1 MDQRNN
7 YGGQLPA
14 VVLLTLTLGTV
25 AVAQAALSIKTVHI
39 PKGPAQKLLYV
50 SLPRGDSVVVVG
62 GRNALYALSP
72 DLSLRALYRTGP
84 ENDSAL
90 CPPHPLACGH
100 SRNVTD
106 NYNRILLQLGTE
118 PLILACGVT
127 SQGMCSIHDP
137 LLSPNVTTPMDKTL
151 TDNYVASKKS
161 TVAFFGT
168 GDDGRKVLFTASAP
182 DGRPPEYRLFAVAA
196 RVLNTSGSFRLLS
209 HTRATSADWGERLK
223 AAQTLGFVYGFSH
236 NAFAYFIVVQMV
248 QKAFQFSLETRLVRV
263 CENDESSFRTYVEVP
278 IMCPPADGVL
288 SAATSAYLWPSKSAN
303 GGGSGGNGSTDF
315 LAVAF
320 EGVPAGRMNSSYLRL
335 SSSRSSRSVVCFF
348 DMKNVEDRFRETVEN
363 CDKGWSSARLS
374 RLYHDDDDD
383 LKCSHHDTAG
393 KDVCTPGRNDYVESM
408 IPLVGRAPIM
418 FKNSLATS
426 VTLMEQNGS
435 TVVWVG
441 DDKGFLRKLLLQ
453 DDSTRLLASLD
464 LSKVGHTIYR
474 STALDSNGTYGYFII
489 GNKVIRFPV
498 GSCNIYRSCSQCI
511 HNQEDPLQCGWCGD
525 HCAHFA
531 ECPNRKKF
539 SVGQCPIEVE
549 WVHPLNGPVSGG
561 TLFTILGD
569 NFGSP
574 ERKPYSSIEI
584 KIGNHTCDIVSWD
597 PKRVQCKTP
606 PVQYSSK
613 VDIVISV
620 RDLFSSVGK
629 RYDVLQNR
637 TIPSGFEYMVVSF
650 SEVTPNYG
658 PIAGGTNVSLR
669 GVNLDVGS
677 QQVVKIGSNTC
688 QIRRLENKFLHCS
701 TSNVSRAILYRK
713 MKVTLAIDGAEVPF
727 TTADSLHP
735 TFMYMRNPV
744 IKDIYPR
751 KATFSEDFTVEVNGH
766 FLDSTAAPSMAVLV
780 NSLNLKR
787 TETFEK
793 RSFLA
798 RLVAIS
804 TSVVSVRS
812 GEYSEKKK
820 MTCFRLLCHVCRTA
834 IQVCRVLDGGL
845 KMLCP
850 GTSLLQF
857 SVITEA
863 ELRNHQFHVP
873 AFISFRMDG
882 LDLPPSHL
890 GKRRYFMFYYLP
902 ASELDSYTEQEAS
915 ANVPLV
921 TTRTD
926 NATFAGVK
934 PWYGP
939 AAGGTNITLF
949 GTNLDTGTER
959 SVIIGG
965 ANCTIYRINA
975 TSLECSTNAVANE
988 SHLDQEMQI
997 ILTIDGTDVP
1007 FIPKGNLSSKFTY
1020 KPDPIID
1027 DMTPRRSTFSGNF
1040 SLEVTG
1046 AHLDSVAQP
1055 AIVTRVTSLNQE
1067 QKVNIRQ
1074 ECRVVEGG
1082 FKMQCPGTSLMES
1095 SVISPS
1101 ELKGLNDSV
1110 LVWISF
1116 QMDGLHLPQ
1125 AIDGGNGHFTF
1136 VFQPEPQFMRFPQME
1151 LGVDPSDVAVEIT
1164 GNHFELFMDHDQVF
1178 VRVNGLDDACA
1189 VTHVTS
1195 HSIVCKMK
1203 PGVLEQE
1210 SPCAL
1215 EVVYPGQS
1223 YPVGAVKLM
1232 TAEQPGPHVGII
1244 AGSTM
1249 AAVLAAVA
1257 TGVGFLLHRRRRQR
1271 VKGTWQTSYV
1281 VRFGQRHNNSD
1292 SLAYASNRYFRE
1304 GNVDAQ
1310 QALMATPFDV
1320 DEETRTMLQRENLLI
1335 DRGWL
1340 HLGRVIGQ
1348 GHFGCVYH
1356 GTIKQEDKGQVQE
1369 VAVKTL
1375 HNNSRGGEVD
1385 STAFLE
1391 EALIMKDFH
1400 HANVL
1405 PLIGLSID
1413 KVDGLMV
1420 ITPFMKY
1427 GDLLSYI
1434 RDDRNTPTVKQL
1446 ITFGLHVAEGMKYL
1460 ACTKFVHRDLAAR
1473 NCMLSEDFIV
1483 RVADFGLS
1491 RDVYEKDY
1499 YSGDN
1504 KKTKLPVKWMAPES
1518 LEKGIYGH
1526 KTDVWSYGVLLWELI
1541 TRGVTPYSDVD
1552 NWDIVDFLKQGR
1564 RMKQPSFCPDELY
1577 DIMLQCWQEDPKKR
1591 PSFAKLATEIP
1602 NLVIRLE
1609 KKKRNKR
1616 LGLNVTYINCPR
1628 PEPADEAGSSTESS
1642 PI

>member
-25 AVAQAALSIKTVHI
+25 VEAQAALSIKTFQL
-39 PKGPAQKLLYV
+39 PRGPAQKLLYV
-50 SLPRGDSVVVVG
+50 NLSRGDGVVVVG

-90 CPPHPLACGH
+90 CPPHPLPCEH

-106 NYNRILLQLGTE
+106 NYNRILLQIGTE
-118 PLILACGVT
+118 PLILACGAT

-137 LLSPNVTTPMDKTL
+137 LLSPNVTTLMDKNL

-168 GDDGRKVLFTASAP
+168 GDDGGKVLFTASAP
-182 DGRPPEYRLFAVAA
+182 DGRPPEYRLFTVAA
-196 RVLNTSGSFRLLS
+196 RVLSTSGSFRLLS
-209 HTRATSADWGERLK
+209 HTRATSADESDRLK
-223 AAQTLGFVYGFSH
+223 AAQTLRFVYGFSH
-236 NAFAYFIVVQMV
+236 NAFAYFVVVQKV
-248 QKAFQFSLETRLVRV
+248 EKAFQSSFETRLARV
-263 CENDESSFRTYVEVP
+263 CDNDESSFRTYVEVP
-278 IMCPPADGVL
+278 IMCPPADGAL
-288 SAATSAYLWPSKSAN
+288 SAATSAYLWPSKSAS

-320 EGVPAGRMNSSYLRL
+320 GGVPAGRLNTSYLRL
-335 SSSRSSRSVVCFF
+335 SSSSSVVCFF
-348 DMKNVEDRFRETVEN
+348 DMKSVEDTFRKTVEN
-363 CDKGWSSARLS
+363 CDNGWGSARLS
-374 RLYHDDDDD
+374 PLYHDDGDD
-383 LKCSHHDTAG
+383 LKCSHHDTES
-393 KDVCTPGRNDYVESM
+393 KNVCTPGRNDYVEST
-408 IPLVGRAPIM
+408 IPLVGRAPITL
-418 FKNSLATS
+418 KNSLATS
-426 VTLMEQNGS
+426 VTVMEQNGS

-441 DDKGFLRKLLLQ
+441 NDKGFLRKLLLQ

-464 LSKVGHTIYR
+464 LSKVGRMIYR

-489 GNKVIRFPV
+489 DNKVIRFPV
-498 GSCNIYRSCSQCI
+498 GSCNIYGSCSQCI

-531 ECPNRKKF
+531 ECPYRENF
-539 SVGQCPIEVE
+539 SVDRCPIEVKWKE
-549 WVHPLNGPVSGG
+549 LAKKGPCSYQRLPDASREMNATAEQQMLAVQPAGSDHFKPSATTDAHLETNSPKRVHPLNGPVSGG
-561 TLFTILGD
+561 TLLTILGD

-574 ERKPYSSIEI
+574 ERKLYSSIRI
-584 KIGNHTCDIVSWD
+584 IIGNHICDILYWD
-597 PKRVQCKTP
+597 PKR
-606 PVQYSSK
+606 
-613 VDIVISV
+613 
-620 RDLFSSVGK
+620 
-629 RYDVLQNR
+629 
-637 TIPSGFEYMVVSF
+637 
-650 SEVTPNYG
+650 
-658 PIAGGTNVSLR
+658 
-669 GVNLDVGS
+669 
-677 QQVVKIGSNTC
+677 
-688 QIRRLENKFLHCS
+688 
-701 TSNVSRAILYRK
+701 
-713 MKVTLAIDGAEVPF
+713 
-727 TTADSLHP
+727 
-735 TFMYMRNPV
+735 
-744 IKDIYPR
+744 
-751 KATFSEDFTVEVNGH
+751 
-766 FLDSTAAPSMAVLV
+766 
-780 NSLNLKR
+780 
-787 TETFEK
+787 
-793 RSFLA
+793 
-798 RLVAIS
+798 
-804 TSVVSVRS
+804 
-812 GEYSEKKK
+812 
-820 MTCFRLLCHVCRTA
+820 
-834 IQVCRVLDGGL
+834 QVCRVLGGGR

-863 ELRNHQFHVP
+863 ELRNHRFRVP
-873 AFISFRMDG
+873 AFISFRMGG
-882 LDLPPSHL
+882 LYLPPNGL
-890 GKRRYFMFYYLP
+890 GRGAYFMFHYLP
-902 ASELDSYTEQEAS
+902 ASEPDSYTEQEAS
-915 ANVPLV
+915 ANVPLASS
-921 TTRTD
+921 RTD
-926 NATFAGVK
+926 NATFGGVK

-965 ANCTIYRINA
+965 ANCTIYRINS

-1007 FIPKGNLSSKFTY
+1007 FIPKENLSSKFTY

-1027 DMTPRRSTFSGNF
+1027 DITPRRSTFSGNF

-1125 AIDGGNGHFTF
+1125 AIDGANGHFPF
-1136 VFQPEPQFMRFPQME
+1136 VYQPEPQFMFSQVER
-1151 LGVDPSDVAVEIT
+1151 GVNPSEVAVEIT
-1164 GNHFELFMDHDQVF
+1164 
-1178 VRVNGLDDACA
+1178 
-1189 VTHVTS
+1189 
-1195 HSIVCKMK
+1195 
-1203 PGVLEQE
+1203 
-1210 SPCAL
+1210 
-1215 EVVYPGQS
+1215 VVYAGQS

-1232 TAEQPGPHVGII
+1232 TAEQPDAQDGII

-1281 VRFGQRHNNSD
+1281 VRFGQRHNKSD
-1292 SLAYASNRYFRE
+1292 SLANASNRYFRE

-1356 GTIKQEDKGQVQE
+1356 GTIKQEDKGQVQD

-1400 HANVL
+1400 HVNVL

-1413 KVDGLMV
+1413 KADGLMV
-1420 ITPFMKY
+1420 IIPFMKY

-1434 RDDRNTPTVKQL
+1434 RDDRNAPTVKQL

-1518 LEKGIYGH
+1518 LEKGIYTH
-1526 KTDVWSYGVLLWELI
+1526 KSDVWSYGVLLWELI
-1541 TRGVTPYSDVD
+1541 TRGVTPYSEVD

-1602 NLVIRLE
+1602 NLVTRLE

-1628 PEPADEAGSSTESS
+1628 PQPADEAGSSTESI

>member
-1 MDQRNN
+1 MDQGKN
-7 YGGQLPA
+7 YAEKLPA
-14 VVLLTLTLGTV
+14 VVLLTLTIGTV
-25 AVAQAALSIKTVHI
+25 AVAQAALSIKTFQL
-39 PKGPAQKLLYV
+39 PRGPAQKLLYV
-50 SLPRGDSVVVVG
+50 NLSRGDGVVVVG

-90 CPPHPLACGH
+90 CPPHPLPCEH

-106 NYNRILLQLGTE
+106 NYNRILLQIGTE

-137 LLSPNVTTPMDKTL
+137 LLSPNVTTLMDKNL

-168 GDDGRKVLFTASAP
+168 ADDGRKVLFSASAP
-182 DGRPPEYRLFAVAA
+182 DGRPAEYRLFTVAA
-196 RVLNTSGSFRLLS
+196 RVLSTSGSFRLLS
-209 HTRATSADWGERLK
+209 HTRATSADESDRLK
-223 AAQTLGFVYGFSH
+223 AAQTLRIVYGFSH
-236 NAFAYFIVVQMV
+236 NGFAYFVVVQKV
-248 QKAFQFSLETRLVRV
+248 QKVFRLSIETRLVRV

-278 IMCPPADGVL
+278 IMCPPADGAL
-288 SAATSAYLWPSKSAN
+288 SAATSAYLWPSKSAS

-320 EGVPAGRMNSSYLRL
+320 GGVRAGRLNTSYRRL
-335 SSSRSSRSVVCFF
+335 SSSSSVVCFF
-348 DMKNVEDRFRETVEN
+348 DMKSLEDTFRKTVEN
-363 CDKGWSSARLS
+363 CDNGWGSARLS
-374 RLYHDDDDD
+374 PLYHDDGDD
-383 LKCSHHDTAG
+383 LKCSHHETEG

-408 IPLVGRAPIM
+408 IPFVGQAPITL
-418 FKNSLATS
+418 KNSLATS
-426 VTLMEQNGS
+426 VTVMEQNGS

-441 DDKGFLRKLLLQ
+441 DDNGFLRKLLLQ

-464 LSKVGHTIYR
+464 LSKVGRMIYR

-489 GNKVIRFPV
+489 DNKVIRFPV
-498 GSCNIYRSCSQCI
+498 GSCNIYESCSQCI

-531 ECPNRKKF
+531 ECPDWEKF
-539 SVGQCPIEVE
+539 SVGRCPIEVE
-549 WVHPLNGPVSGG
+549 RVYPLSGPVSGG
-561 TLFTILGD
+561 TVITILGD

-574 ERKPYSSIEI
+574 EGKPYSSIKI
-584 KIGNHTCDIVSWD
+584 IIGNHTCGIVSWD
-597 PKRVQCKTP
+597 PKRVRCKTP

-620 RDLFSSVGK
+620 GDLFSNAGE
-629 RYDVLQNR
+629 RYEVLQHR

-650 SEVTPNYG
+650 SEVAPNYG
-658 PIAGGTNVSLR
+658 PIAGGTNVTLS
-669 GVNLDVGS
+669 GVNLDVGL
-677 QQVVKIGSNTC
+677 QHVVKIGRSPC
-688 QIRRLENKFLHCS
+688 RIRRVENKFLHCS
-701 TSNVSRAILYRK
+701 TSTGSRAILYRK
-713 MKVTLAIDGAEVPF
+713 MKVTLAIDGVEVPF
-727 TTADSLHP
+727 TTEDSLHP
-735 TFMYMRNPV
+735 TFTYMSDPV
-744 IKDIYPR
+744 IDDIYPR
-751 KATFSEDFTVEVNGH
+751 KATFSENFTVEVNGH
-766 FLDSTAAPSMAVLV
+766 LLDSAAAPSMTVRV
-780 NSLNLKR
+780 DSLNLKKK
-787 TETFEK
+787 ETIVK
-793 RSFLA
+793 
-798 RLVAIS
+798 
-804 TSVVSVRS
+804 
-812 GEYSEKKK
+812 
-820 MTCFRLLCHVCRTA
+820 
-834 IQVCRVLDGGL
+834 VCRVLDGGR

-863 ELRNHQFHVP
+863 ELRKHRFAVP

-882 LDLPPSHL
+882 LHLPPIHL
-890 GKRRYFMFYYLP
+890 GRGGYFKFDYLP
-902 ASELDSYTEQEAS
+902 TSELDSYTEQEAS
-915 ANVPLV
+915 ANVPLA

-965 ANCTIYRINA
+965 GKCTIYRMNS
-975 TSLECSTNAVANE
+975 TLLECSTSAVANK
-988 SHLDQEMQI
+988 SRLNQEMQI
-997 ILTIDGTDVP
+997 VLTIDGTDVP
-1007 FIPKGNLSSKFTY
+1007 FIPKENLSSKFTY

-1027 DMTPRRSTFSGNF
+1027 DVTPRRSTFRQVTHREIGGVVSEVVLEVWDVDEFDQGSMMVRSGNF
-1040 SLEVTG
+1040 SLEVMG

-1055 AIVTRVTSLNQE
+1055 AMVTRVTSLNQE
-1067 QKVNIRQ
+1067 QRENIRK
-1074 ECRVVEGG
+1074 ECRVIEGS

-1101 ELKGLNDSV
+1101 ELKGLNYSV

-1136 VFQPEPQFMRFPQME
+1136 VYQPEPQFMRFPEME
-1151 LGVDPSDVAVEIT
+1151 RSVDPSELAVEIT
-1164 GNHFELFMDHDQVF
+1164 GNHFGLFMDDEHVF
-1178 VRVNGLDDACA
+1178 VRVNGLDDACD
-1189 VTHVTS
+1189 VTNVSS

-1203 PGVLEQE
+1203 PGVLEQD

-1215 EVVYPGQS
+1215 EVVYAGQS
-1223 YPVGAVKLM
+1223 YPVGAVRLM

-1244 AGSTM
+1244 AGSTV
-1249 AAVLAAVA
+1249 AGALAAVVA
-1257 TGVGFLLHRRRRQR
+1257 GVGFLLHRRRRQR
-1271 VKGTWQTSYV
+1271 VEGTWQTSYV
-1281 VRFGQRHNNSD
+1281 VSFGQRHNKGD
-1292 SLAYASNRYFRE
+1292 SLANASNRYFRK
-1304 GNVDAQ
+1304 GNVVAQ
-1310 QALMATPFDV
+1310 QALMEAPFDI
-1320 DEETRTMLQRENLLI
+1320 DEETRTMLQRENLLV
-1335 DRGWL
+1335 DRGRL

-1348 GHFGCVYH
+1348 GHFGCVYR
-1356 GTIKQEDKGQVQE
+1356 GTIEQEEKGQVQE

-1375 HNNSRGGEVD
+1375 HNNSRDSQVD

-1400 HANVL
+1400 HVNVL

-1413 KVDGLMV
+1413 KEDGLMV
-1420 ITPFMKY
+1420 IIPFMKY

-1434 RDDRNTPTVKQL
+1434 RDDRNTPTIKQL
-1446 ITFGLHVAEGMKYL
+1446 ITFGVHVAEVMKYL
-1460 ACTKFVHRDLAAR
+1460 ADTKFVHRDLAAR

-1518 LEKGIYGH
+1518 LEKGIYTH

-1541 TRGVTPYSDVD
+1541 TRGVTPYPEVD

-1564 RMKQPSFCPDELY
+1564 RMRQPSFCPDELY
-1577 DIMLQCWQEDPKKR
+1577 DIMLKCWQEDPKRR
-1591 PSFAKLATEIP
+1591 PSFAKLVTEIP
-1602 NLVIRLE
+1602 NLVARLE

-1628 PEPADEAGSSTESS
+1628 PQPADEAGSSTESI

>member
-1 MDQRNN
+1 MGDDNGRNEVKDTLHN
-7 YGGQLPA
+7 WYHRRGQLPA
-14 VVLLTLTLGTV
+14 VLLLALTLSAV
-25 AVAQAALSIKTVHI
+25 VVAQAAPFINTFQLPEESE
-39 PKGPAQKLLYV
+39 QKLLYV
-50 SLPRGDSVVVVG
+50 NMSQGDDVVVVG
-62 GRNALYALSP
+62 GKNALYALSP

-90 CPPHPLACGH
+90 CPPHPLACEH
-100 SRNVTD
+100 SRSVRD
-106 NYNRILLQLGTE
+106 NYNRILLQVSTE

-137 LLSPNVTTPMDKTL
+137 LLSPNVTTPMDKNL

-161 TVAFFGT
+161 TVAFFAT
-168 GDDGRKVLFTASAP
+168 GDDGRKVLFSASAP
-182 DGRPPEYRLFAVAA
+182 DSRPAEYRLFTVAA

-209 HTRATSADWGERLK
+209 HTRVTSAHGGNRLK
-223 AAQTLGFVYGFSH
+223 AAQTLRFVYGFSH
-236 NAFAYFIVVQMV
+236 NGFAYFVVVQKV
-248 QKAFQFSLETRLVRV
+248 QKAFQFSFETRLVRV

-278 IMCPPADGVL
+278 IMCPPADGVM
-288 SAATSAYLWPSKSAN
+288 SAAISAYLGPSKSAS
-303 GGGSGGNGSTDF
+303 GGGSGGNVSTDF

-320 EGVPAGRMNSSYLRL
+320 GGDLASRMSSSYLRL
-335 SSSRSSRSVVCFF
+335 SSSSSVVCFF
-348 DMKNVEDRFRETVEN
+348 DMKSVEDRFRETVEN
-363 CDKGWSSARLS
+363 CDKGGSSARLS
-374 RLYHDDDDD
+374 RLYHDDGDD
-383 LKCSHHDTAG
+383 LKCSHHETEG
-393 KDVCTPGRNDYVESM
+393 KDVCTPGPNDYVESM
-408 IPLVGRAPIM
+408 IPLVGRATITLS
-418 FKNSLATS
+418 KSVATS
-426 VTLMEQNGS
+426 VTVMEQNGS

-441 DDKGFLRKLLLQ
+441 DNKGYLRK
-453 DDSTRLLASLD
+453 
-464 LSKVGHTIYR
+464 VY
-474 STALDSNGTYGYFII
+474 
-489 GNKVIRFPV
+489 
-498 GSCNIYRSCSQCI
+498 
-511 HNQEDPLQCGWCGD
+511 
-525 HCAHFA
+525 
-531 ECPNRKKF
+531 
-539 SVGQCPIEVE
+539 
-549 WVHPLNGPVSGG
+549 PLNGPVSGG
-561 TLFTILGD
+561 TNITILGD

-584 KIGNHTCDIVSWD
+584 MIGNHTCDLVYWD
-597 PKRVQCKTP
+597 PKRVECKTP

-620 RDLFSSVGK
+620 SDLFSNAGK

-637 TIPSGFEYMVVSF
+637 TIPSGFEY
-650 SEVTPNYG
+650 
-658 PIAGGTNVSLR
+658 
-669 GVNLDVGS
+669 
-677 QQVVKIGSNTC
+677 K
-688 QIRRLENKFLHCS
+688 
-701 TSNVSRAILYRK
+701 
-713 MKVTLAIDGAEVPF
+713 
-727 TTADSLHP
+727 
-735 TFMYMRNPV
+735 
-744 IKDIYPR
+744 
-751 KATFSEDFTVEVNGH
+751 
-766 FLDSTAAPSMAVLV
+766 
-780 NSLNLKR
+780 
-787 TETFEK
+787 
-793 RSFLA
+793 
-798 RLVAIS
+798 
-804 TSVVSVRS
+804 
-812 GEYSEKKK
+812 
-820 MTCFRLLCHVCRTA
+820 
-834 IQVCRVLDGGL
+834 VCRVLDGGR

-863 ELRNHQFHVP
+863 ELRKHRFRVP

-882 LDLPPSHL
+882 LHLPPIHL
-890 GKRRYFMFYYLP
+890 GSDGYFKFEYLP
-902 ASELDSYTEQEAS
+902 TSELDRYTEQEAS
-915 ANVPLV
+915 ANVPLA
-921 TTRTD
+921 TTRTN
-926 NATFAGVK
+926 NATFAAVK

-939 AAGGTNITLF
+939 ASGGTNITLF

-959 SVIIGG
+959 SVMIGG
-965 ANCTIYRINA
+965 DKCTIYRMNS
-975 TSLECSTNAVANE
+975 TFLECSTSAVADKR
-988 SHLDQEMQI
+988 HLNQEMQI
-997 ILTIDGTDVP
+997 VLTIDGTDVP
-1007 FIPKGNLSSKFTY
+1007 FIPKENLSSKFTY

-1027 DMTPRRSTFSGNF
+1027 DVTPRRSTFSGNF

-1067 QKVNIRQ
+1067 QKENIRK

-1082 FKMQCPGTSLMES
+1082 FKMHCPGTSLMES
-1095 SVISPS
+1095 SVIRPS

-1136 VFQPEPQFMRFPQME
+1136 VYQPEPQFMRFPQME
-1151 LGVDPSDVAVEIT
+1151 HGVDRSDVAVEIT
-1164 GNHFELFMDHDQVF
+1164 GNHFELFMDHEQVS

-1189 VTHVTS
+1189 VTHVTP

-1215 EVVYPGQS
+1215 EVVHAGQS

-1232 TAEQPGPHVGII
+1232 TAEQPDAHVGII
-1244 AGSTM
+1244 AGSTI

-1257 TGVGFLLHRRRRQR
+1257 TGVGFLLHRRRRER
-1271 VKGTWQTSYV
+1271 VKGTWQSSYV
-1281 VRFGQRHNNSD
+1281 VRFGQRHNSD
-1292 SLAYASNRYFRE
+1292 SLANASNRYFRE
-1304 GNVDAQ
+1304 GNIDAQ
-1310 QALMATPFDV
+1310 RALMEAPFDI

-1400 HANVL
+1400 HVNVL

-1434 RDDRNTPTVKQL
+1434 RDDRNRPTVKQL
-1446 ITFGLHVAEGMKYL
+1446 ITFGVHVAEGMKYL
-1460 ACTKFVHRDLAAR
+1460 ADTKFVHRDLAAR

-1499 YSGDN
+1499 YSADN
-1504 KKTKLPVKWMAPES
+1504 RKTKLPVKWMAPES
-1518 LEKGIYGH
+1518 LEKGIH
-1526 KTDVWSYGVLLWELI
+1526 SQKTDVWSYGVLLWELI
-1541 TRGVTPYSDVD
+1541 TRGVTPYPEVD

-1564 RMKQPSFCPDELY
+1564 RMRQPSFCPDELY
-1577 DIMLQCWQEDPKKR
+1577 DIMLKCWQEDPKKR
-1591 PSFAKLATEIP
+1591 PSFAKLVTEIP
-1602 NLVIRLE
+1602 NLVAHLE

-1628 PEPADEAGSSTESS
+1628 PQPADEAGSSTESS